1 MSLNVMALAL
11 VSGIL
16 PLLWLPQIPPPA
28 VLLGGLTALIPAYRY
43 LPKRLRAL
51 GLAVFAL
58 VWGCYNAG
66 QAVDQTADL
75 TSRQVTAEVDITSV
89 RLSALPEAAP
99 VVRLIRVN
107 ERWLFPPVSV
117 RLNPATAMNTW
128 CGGQRWQLR
137 LQLRPVH
144 SRLNEGGFDS
154 QRWSL
159 ARRQTL
165 TGSVQSAAVLDAR
178 CGVRQGIVTA
188 VERQTEHLPW
198 RSILLAL
205 TLGEMATVDDDTQ
218 ALLRQTGTMH
228 LMAISGLHISLAA
241 LFGWG
246 IARGAQCLFPVHR
259 IGYRF
264 PLIVGLF
271 AALSYVWLAGGNPPA
286 VRAGLALCVWTLL
299 RLTGVSC
306 TPWQVWLGCVALIL
320 TADPLSVLSDSFWLS
335 SLAVA
340 ALIFWYQWAPLPRV
354 FLRPKR
360 WVWLRWLHLQA
371 GMTLLLLPLQV
382 ALFHGVSLTSL
393 PANLWAVPLVSFVTT
408 PLVLIALLLSFS
420 PTSSAVFW
428 WLADRSL
435 TGVFAPLAAL
445 PSGWWSLGEQALP
458 WSLSGWLAVAIWR
471 FAWWRYAPLSVISL
485 LLILLLRP
493 KAPAPLWRV
502 DMLDVG
508 HGLAVVIERN
518 GKAVLYDTGASW
530 AGGNMASRE
539 IVPYLRWRGV
549 ALERIIVSHA
559 HQDHRG
565 GLVEL
570 ERQFPAVQVFSPMAR
585 SGHQPC
591 LQGQRW
597 QWQGLRFSV
606 LWPPRMTLNAGN
618 NDSCVVAVD
627 DGRFRVLLTGDV
639 EAKTEAILLRTQRL
653 ALAADI
659 FQVPHHGSATSSSAP
674 FIRAVGA
681 QWSASSNSR
690 YNPWRLPSVKVRRR
704 YRQMAHPWHD
714 TATSGQFSVR
724 FYAQHWQVLGFREAI
739 SPRWYHQ
746 RFGVNP
752 EAS

>member
-16 PLLWLPQIPPPA
+16 PLLWLPQIPPA
-28 VLLGGLTALIPAYRY
+28 SVLLGGMAALIPAYRY
-43 LPKRLRAL
+43 LPSRLRPL
-51 GLAVFAL
+51 VLAVFAL

-66 QAVDQTADL
+66 QAVRQTVDL
-75 TSRQVTAEVDITSV
+75 TSRPVTADVAIASM
-89 RLSALPEAAP
+89 RFGGLPDATP
-99 VVRLIRVN
+99 VVRLIRVD
-107 ERWLFPPVSV
+107 ERWLFPPVAV
-117 RLNPATAMNTW
+117 RLNSAAALNAW
-128 CGGQRWQLR
+128 CGGQRWRLR

-165 TGSVQSAAVLDAR
+165 TGAVLHATVLDAR
-178 CGVRQGIVTA
+178 CGVRQDIVTT
-188 VERQTEHLPW
+188 VEHQTQRLPW

-228 LMAISGLHISLAA
+228 LMAISGLHIALAA

-246 IARGAQCLFPVHR
+246 LARGVQCLLPVHR

-264 PLIVGLF
+264 PLVVGLS
-271 AALSYVWLAGGNPPA
+271 AALCYVWLAGCNPPA
-286 VRAGLALCVWTLL
+286 VRAGLALSVWTLL
-299 RLTGVSC
+299 RLMGVSC

-320 TADPLSVLSDSFWLS
+320 TGDPLSVLSDSFWLS

-340 ALIFWYQWAPLPRV
+340 ALIFWYQWAPLPHY

-360 WVWLRWLHLQA
+360 WIWLRWLHLQM

-382 ALFHGVSLTSL
+382 MLFHGVSMTSL

-408 PLVLIALLLSFS
+408 PLVLVALLVSFA
-420 PTSSAVFW
+420 PTFSAVFW

-435 TGVFAPLAAL
+435 TAVFAPLAAL

-458 WSLSGWLAVAIWR
+458 FSLSGWLAVAIWR
-471 FAWWRYAPLSVISL
+471 FAWWRYAPLSVVSL

-508 HGLAVVIERN
+508 HGVAVMIERN
-518 GKAVLYDTGASW
+518 GKAVLYDTGARW
-530 AGGNMASRE
+530 AGGNMASHE
-539 IVPYLRWRGV
+539 IVPYLRWRGLE
-549 ALERIIVSHA
+549 LERIIVSHS
-559 HQDHRG
+559 HLDHSG
-565 GLVEL
+565 GLIEL
-570 ERQFPAVQVFSPMAR
+570 QRQFSAVQVFSPMAQV
-585 SGHQPC
+585 GHQPC

-597 QWQGLRFSV
+597 QWQGLSFSV
-606 LWPPRMTLNAGN
+606 LWPPRIARNAGN
-618 NDSCVVAVD
+618 NDSCVVMVD

-639 EAKTEAILLRTQRL
+639 EAQTEAALLRTQRL

-659 FQVPHHGSATSSSAP
+659 LQVPHHGSATSSSPP
-674 FIRAVGA
+674 FMRAVGA
-681 QWSASSNSR
+681 KWSASSNSR
-690 YNPWRLPSVKVRRR
+690 YNPWRLPSIKVRRR
-704 YRQMAHPWHD
+704 YRQMGYPWHD
-714 TATSGQFSVR
+714 TATSGQLSVR
-724 FYAQHWQVLGFREAI
+724 FFSERWQVLGFRENI
-739 SPRWYHQ
+739 SPRWYHR
-746 RFGVNP
+746 RFGVNSDAP
-752 EAS
+752 

>member
-11 VSGIL
+11 ISGML
-16 PLLWLPQIPPPA
+16 PLLWLPQIPSTS
-28 VLLGGLTALIPAYRY
+28 VLFALLAALIPAYRY
-43 LPKRLRAL
+43 LPGTLRP
-51 GLAVFAL
+51 GVLAGFAL
-58 VWGCYNAG
+58 VWGCHNAG
-66 QAVDQTADL
+66 QAVGQTVEL
-75 TSRQVTAEVDITSV
+75 TSRPVTAEVAIASV
-89 RLSALPEAAP
+89 RFGAQPEAAP
-99 VVRLIRVN
+99 VVRLIRVD
-107 ERWLFPPVSV
+107 ERWLFPPVAV
-117 RLNPATAMNTW
+117 RLNSGAALNAW
-128 CGGQRWQLR
+128 CGGQRWRLR

-154 QRWSL
+154 QRWAL

-165 TGSVQSAAVLDAR
+165 TGAVQHATVLDAR
-178 CGVRQGIVTA
+178 CGVRQDIVTT
-188 VERQTEHLPW
+188 VERQTQRLPW

-228 LMAISGLHISLAA
+228 LMAISGLHIALAA
-241 LFGWG
+241 LLGWG
-246 IARGAQCLFPVHR
+246 LARGMQSLFPVHR

-286 VRAGLALCVWTLL
+286 VRAGLALSVWTLL

-320 TADPLSVLSDSFWLS
+320 TGDPLSVLSDSFWLS
-335 SLAVA
+335 SFAVA
-340 ALIFWYQWAPLPRV
+340 ALIFWYQWAPLPACC
-354 FLRPKR
+354 LRPKR
-360 WVWLRWLHLQA
+360 WVWLRWLHLQT
-371 GMTLLLLPLQV
+371 GMTLLLLPLQIV
-382 ALFHGVSLTSL
+382 LFHGVSLTSL

-408 PLVLIALLLSFS
+408 PLVLVALLLSFA
-420 PTSSAVFW
+420 PDVSAIFW

-435 TGVFAPLAAL
+435 TAVFAPLAGL
-445 PSGWWSLGEQALP
+445 PSGWWALGEQALP
-458 WSLSGWLAVAIWR
+458 FSLSGWLAVAIWR

-508 HGLAVVIERN
+508 HGLAVVIERH

-530 AGGNMASRE
+530 AGGTMASRE
-539 IVPYLRWRGV
+539 IVPYLRWRGLE
-549 ALERIIVSHA
+549 LERIIVSHS
-559 HQDHRG
+559 HLDHRG
-565 GLVEL
+565 GLIEL
-570 ERQFPAVQVFSPMAR
+570 QRQFPAAQVYSPMTQK
-585 SGHQPC
+585 GHQPC
-591 LQGQRW
+591 LQGQQW
-597 QWQGLRFSV
+597 HWQGLRFRV
-606 LWPPRMTLNAGN
+606 LWPPKAVHDAGN

-627 DGRFRVLLTGDV
+627 DGQFRVLLTGDV

-659 FQVPHHGSATSSSAP
+659 LQVPHHGSATSSSSP

-681 QWSASSNSR
+681 KWSASSNSR

-704 YRQMAHPWHD
+704 YRQLEHPWHD

-724 FYAQHWQVLGFREAI
+724 FFLEGWQAFGFREDI
-739 SPRWYHQ
+739 SPRWYHR
-746 RFGVNP
+746 RFGVSP